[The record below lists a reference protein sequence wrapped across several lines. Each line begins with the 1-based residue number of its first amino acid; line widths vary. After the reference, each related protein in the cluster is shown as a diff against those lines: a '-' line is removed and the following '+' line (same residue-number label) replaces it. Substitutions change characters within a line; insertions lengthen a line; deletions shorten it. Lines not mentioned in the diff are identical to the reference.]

1 MGSRQHVNAR
11 DRESIEKNIR
21 RNVEKEDDWE
31 HWCHEISERIQ
42 PENPR
47 EVRPESPELSNG
59 DKPSKIRRGKYQLAN
74 N

>member
-1 MGSRQHVNAR
+1 M
-11 DRESIEKNIR
+11 
-21 RNVEKEDDWE
+21 EKEDDWE

-47 EVRPESPELSNG
+47 EVQPESPELSDG
-59 DKPSKIRRGKYQLAN
+59 DKPSKIRHGKCPLVN

>member
-1 MGSRQHVNAR
+1 MGSRHVNAR
-11 DRESIEKNIR
+11 DRQSVEKNIR
-21 RNVEKEDDWE
+21 RNVGKEDDWE

-47 EVRPESPELSNG
+47 EVQLESPELSDG
-59 DKPSKIRRGKYQLAN
+59 DKPSKIRHGKCPLVN